1 MRDLIDDILA
11 SAGLFVIAGA
21 LTFFWIATP

>member
-1 MRDLIDDILA
+1 MRDLIDDLLA
-11 SAGLFVIAGA
+11 SVGLVVIAGA